1 MESVLAI
8 VDYNQHERS
17 EAMPTLAEIVESLSP
32 QEQEAVRAFIEHLRT
47 GLPANTSAETR
58 SPLVAA
64 AEAFIQQ
71 HPELLRRL
79 AQ

>member
-1 MESVLAI
+1 
-8 VDYNQHERS
+8 
-17 EAMPTLAEIVESLSP
+17 MPTLAEIVESLSP
-32 QEQEAVRAFIEHLRT
+32 HEQEAVRAFVEHLRT
-47 GLPANTSAETR
+47 GLTANTSAEAR